1 MALYNPKE
9 RSMIQDKLED
19 ITIQYVY
26 IKSWKYV
33 EPLLNEKFYG
43 HPTPGRVYRAGYNNV
58 TKSYRFYLDSSEA
71 LYVHQLINKNEEE
84 GYVCECVT
92 LMKENLLTL
101 NILEEDLDKII
112 SWIESNNQDI
122 LKPQPE
128 SFPMFLLQA
137 LNNAEN
143 ERYNEEAERMAWITE
158 ALTDL
163 DAVNSIQVEV
173 ILELIDYLY
182 QQNLM
187 RHDDIN
193 NIALDESHGLGT
205 NISRAQ
211 DKLNRYAGSDRRTN
225 QDKEDLLSAISHLI
239 VEAERRNIHQLDE
252 E

>member
-1 MALYNPKE
+1 
-9 RSMIQDKLED
+9 MIQDKLED

-58 TKSYRFYLDSSEA
+58 TKSYRFYLENSEA

-92 LMKENLLTL
+92 LTKENALTL
-101 NILEEDLDKII
+101 NIQEEDLDKLII
-112 SWIESNNQDI
+112 WIESNNQDI
-122 LKPQPE
+122 LKPQITPE

-143 ERYNEEAERMAWITE
+143 ERYNEEAERMAEITE

-173 ILELIDYLY
+173 ILDLVEYLY
-182 QQNLM
+182 NQNLE

-211 DKLNRYAGSDRRTN
+211 DKLKIYAGSDRRTN
-225 QDKEDLLSAISHLI
+225 ENKQDLLSAISHLI